1 MRALKAIGCL
11 VLLALLA
18 TAGAAWWAWTTLHR
32 PLDPGEKTLVVA
44 PGTDAGTILARLE
57 EERLIPDAR
66 LARAYLVYALGDPP
80 LKAGEYRFDTPL
92 STRGVLDKLIQ
103 GDVVLHRVTVVE
115 GLTLEETADALAHA
129 GFGDRAAFVAA
140 MHDPSPISD
149 LDPDARDLEGYLFPE
164 TYSFARGASEREIV
178 TTMVQTFRDRFES
191 RVRPLLEA
199 SSASSSDGGASGSAA
214 EGGAA
219 GFRVPAASHPKSQ
232 SAGEDRPPDQPVL
245 PLSPERSKRGH
256 RRQLTVRQLVTLA
269 SIVEKEAKVD
279 AERPVIAAVYRN
291 RLETGMGLYADPTVI
306 FALKLRG
313 TWNGNLTREDLRI
326 DSPYNT
332 YRFGGLPPGPIA
344 SPGLG
349 SLEAAAAP
357 AHVGYLYFVS
367 RNDGTHVFSKTLA
380 EHNANVRRW
389 QKRYW
394 RDRWAKERKEGK
406 RHRER

>member
-11 VLLALLA
+11 VLVALLA
-18 TAGAAWWAWTTLHR
+18 AAGAGWWAWSTLHR
-32 PLDPGEKTLVVA
+32 PVSPGARTLVVE
-44 PGTDAGTILARLE
+44 PGTDAGSILARLE
-57 EERLIPDAR
+57 EEGLIPDAR
-66 LARAYLVYALGDPP
+66 LARAYLVYDLHDPP
-80 LKAGEYRFDTPL
+80 LKAGEYRFDAPL
-92 STRGVLDKLIQ
+92 STVEVLDKLIR

-115 GLTLEETADALAHA
+115 GLTLEETADALARA
-129 GFGDRAAFVAA
+129 GFGDRTAFVAA
-140 MHDPSPISD
+140 MRDPSPISD
-149 LDPDARDLEGYLFPE
+149 LDPEARDLEGYLFPE
-164 TYSFARGASEREIV
+164 TYSFARGASERQIV
-178 TTMVQTFRDRFES
+178 TTMVQTFRDRFET
-191 RVRPLLEA
+191 RVRPLLGP
-199 SSASSSDGGASGSAA
+199 SSSGGSSGA
-214 EGGAA
+214 EAGQGAETV
-219 GFRVPAASHPKSQ
+219 RVPAASHLQKAP
-232 SAGEDRPPDQPVL
+232 GEEDRPPDEPVV
-245 PLSPERSKRGH
+245 PLTTDGSSRAH
-256 RRQLTVRQLVTLA
+256 RRALTVHQVVTLA

-313 TWNGNLTREDLRI
+313 TWNGNLTRENLKI

-332 YRFGGLPPGPIA
+332 YRYGGLPPGPIA

-357 AHVGYLYFVS
+357 ADVGYLYFVS

-394 RDRWAKERKEGK
+394 LKRWAEERKQGK
-406 RHRER
+406 KAGGH